1 MEITYAFNTS
11 SSVAIKLFTLQQ
23 LHLILVG
30 IGVLAYQFV
39 VYPFIAKYFGPIRP
53 LRPSAVC
60 GKYNF
65 VRFASVFYL

>member
-11 SSVAIKLFTLQQ
+11 GRVAIKLFTLQQ

-30 IGVLAYQFV
+30 IGVLVYQFT

-53 LRPSAVC
+53 LRPTAVR